1 MGASTYAS
9 ETILDVQDQP
19 LKQGMSNLLKAF
31 DRLMTVGTYYSTDHE
46 QYKEASRK
54 ACGIIVESIGGRSSV
69 ILETGSA
76 GLMLEG
82 QVVNP
87 QHRNVRQL
95 HELLVSLNIAR
106 LEIDHG
112 LSPEDLRL
120 AFKVLHEH
128 KLALGSSTDFREV
141 KIQGLPPTVRVL
153 GANLVLRDE
162 EDGGIDDLLADIFGV
177 EDVGAVSSPEQ
188 LAKQFLDLITRV
200 IENLRD
206 YEKENGD
213 GANGGAGTDKQ
224 EMSPQLRRLAEDL
237 RNLVLVDPDPE
248 NLLRLV
254 HNARRALDLSRD
266 SRSVD
271 LVFRMLRKEVSR
283 PKPVADPE
291 NPDRPAFN
299 RDNHDL
305 DLFRA
310 ELDRVSAAPRGTW
323 VAENPV
329 RLDYLGIC
337 FQILQ
342 SEPPPSLEIHLLA
355 ALEVALGEES
365 TGPEV
370 IDLCAA
376 AVAAGVRTGH
386 PSAAGRQ
393 IQAVARI
400 LRAHHLDLLARFWY
414 RLWSALDSDGRGA
427 AWPYLANDVLLGMDK
442 ADPADL
448 GALLEGLGSVHL
460 HEARQ
465 SQVVLFGLPCMQE
478 KSASPAI
485 FTVPAVS
492 LYALHVLLLESP
504 LADWHGPRI
513 YRLMMRQPPN
523 QLTGLVIQVLG
534 EYRAEDRAL
543 LTRLLEQQAKG
554 TMSGELKVWI
564 VQLLLGQLETLPQ
577 SRRHEEWVDPAL
589 FWLGQLDHE
598 AARSVF
604 ERVLTERRLLFFRAW
619 PEECRSQVERMVESW
634 NNASAT

>member
-1 MGASTYAS
+1 MGASTLAS
-9 ETILDVQDQP
+9 ETILDIQDQP

-46 QYKEASRK
+46 QYHEASRK
-54 ACGIIVESIGGRSSV
+54 ACGIIAEAIGSRGSV

-95 HELLVSLNIAR
+95 HELLVALNIAR
-106 LEIDHG
+106 LEIDHR
-112 LSPEDLRL
+112 LAPEDLRL
-120 AFKVLHEH
+120 AFKVLYEH
-128 KLALGSSTDFREV
+128 KLALGSSTEFREV
-141 KIQGLPPTVRVL
+141 KIEGLPPTVRVL
-153 GANLVLRDE
+153 GANLVFRDE
-162 EDGGIDDLLADIFGV
+162 EDVGIDDLLADIFGV
-177 EDVGAVSSPEQ
+177 EDVGAISSPEQ
-188 LAKQFLDLITRV
+188 LAKQFLDLITKV

-206 YEKENGD
+206 YERENGAREGGGQ
-213 GANGGAGTDKQ
+213 GADKQ
-224 EMSPQLRRLAEDL
+224 DMSPQLRRLAEDL

-266 SRSVD
+266 TRSVD

-283 PKPVADPE
+283 SKSPADPE
-291 NPDRPAFN
+291 NPDRPSFN

-310 ELDRVSAAPRGTW
+310 ELDRISAAPRENW
-323 VAENPV
+323 VAGNPV

-342 SEPPPSLEIHLLA
+342 SEPPQSLEIHLLA
-355 ALEVALGEES
+355 ALELALGEDS
-365 TGPEV
+365 LGPEV
-370 IDLCAA
+370 IELCAQAAAA
-376 AVAAGVRTGH
+376 AVNTGH
-386 PSAAGRQ
+386 PTAAGRQ

-400 LRAHHLDLLARFWY
+400 LRAHHLDLLAGFWY
-414 RLWSALDSDGRGA
+414 RLWTTLDAEGRGA
-427 AWPYLANDVLLGMDK
+427 VWPYLANDVLLGMDK

-448 GALLEGLGSVHL
+448 GALLEGLGSVQL
-460 HEARQ
+460 QTARQ
-465 SQVVLFGLPCMQE
+465 SQGLLFGLPCMQE

-534 EYRAEDRAL
+534 EYRAEDRGL

-564 VQLLLGQLETLPQ
+564 VQLLLDQVETLPQ
-577 SRRHEEWVDPAL
+577 ARRREDWVGPAL
-589 FWLGQLDHE
+589 YWLGQLDHE

-604 ERVLTERRLLFFRAW
+604 ERVLAERRLLFFKAW
-619 PEECRSQVERMVESW
+619 PEECRSQVERLVESW
-634 NNASAT
+634 NSASAT